1 MNISSIDSKSIQDFS
16 QDISNKDFI
25 EVSPSNDSGLTN
37 DISICDI
44 TLQFNK
50 NSPNPSQSNNEVNN
64 LNESILLQQ
73 TEVSN
78 EFVNYITNTID
89 NTLNP
94 MDNSNVDRRKVTVSE
109 PTDKLSQDIQIKA
122 EEILTDLR
130 SLPLNYSIKR
140 KGIPNTKNLGST
152 ALKNKNEDDE
162 IGDTEDDDITVALS
176 DGHDDDSNDE
186 YKGTSDKPFPQL
198 LTDNNQLKSLDRTI
212 YKNFENIR
220 QKSNLLKIRC
230 DMLQTYIHFLEAR
243 KRSLEHSIT
252 ELNQHYE
259 RNQQQL
265 ENKSKQNE
273 CKIDSQQFEEILTN
287 QSIALVKEKEQTAQF
302 RLKYESVEAARFEL
316 SQQLQLISSE
326 YDADKR
332 FYQKQIRQLEEE
344 IQERINKTNEI
355 KYINEQLQNEILN
368 FKNQINSLK
377 EKLKQNENEVN
388 VISQCYDQK
397 IKEESEQHELEI
409 VKLQREI
416 TDLSDK
422 TSKASTK
429 YEYEI
434 DTLNT
439 HLRISQN
446 KIHDLLC
453 EKEHLCKQLQ
463 DITHKLNISSQ
474 EKEELQKKMD
484 NELLRTK
491 QEKESEFMEIQT
503 NLKDQK
509 KKLNEIQLKYDTDIG
524 TLKKNHEVEIEKLKI
539 DLKGN
544 ESLNKQLM
552 CHINTL
558 ENCIYNSTQ
567 QKHFCDQQI
576 QTDICLKPIG
586 SNEESQKSNDLKDI
600 SIEPKLPSTI
610 FPIINMNNSNPNL
623 KYLTTVNKSTETS
636 PAQLDS
642 IMNDKN
648 VQLSKPKDYQQLID
662 NYENKLSQLHLC
674 LHQLYHDYDT
684 LIHLFNNTI
693 YGIIKFGNQECNRFS
708 KLLNISNQDIEIPS
722 SLLHSKLFHPL
733 KTFNKNGRISN
744 LTENTIIIKSWIN
757 PLIDVIGKLSA
768 YCIRICDLI
777 ESQQDHLEWQSKNVN
792 ELRDITRKQI
802 EIQNKQ
808 LIKTRKANLNR
819 LRSCLKQNQYNSS
832 LNEVNS
838 SLSKD
843 NSDSFPI
850 VYNNGNSDKIIL
862 PNKDI
867 GSKFNYNMS
876 TLKNPIYP
884 PKSIDSN
891 LYFND
896 SMNKLIGTQHQS
908 YSPVSRVKGSFD
920 KSPPPRLLHT
930 NITNMSPYENMKYFN
945 NSENSFN
952 EDGQFYSPN
961 LL

>member
-1 MNISSIDSKSIQDFS
+1 
-16 QDISNKDFI
+16 
-25 EVSPSNDSGLTN
+25 
-37 DISICDI
+37 
-44 TLQFNK
+44 
-50 NSPNPSQSNNEVNN
+50 
-64 LNESILLQQ
+64 
-73 TEVSN
+73 
-78 EFVNYITNTID
+78 
-89 NTLNP
+89 

-273 CKIDSQQFEEILTN
+273 F
-287 QSIALVKEKEQTAQF
+287 KEKEQTAQF

-397 IKEESEQHELEI
+397 IKVVISYLFES
-409 VKLQREI
+409 
-416 TDLSDK
+416 LSLPFFEC
-422 TSKASTK
+422 SK
-429 YEYEI
+429 Y
-434 DTLNT
+434 
-439 HLRISQN
+439 
-446 KIHDLLC
+446 
-453 EKEHLCKQLQ
+453 
-463 DITHKLNISSQ
+463 
-474 EKEELQKKMD
+474 
-484 NELLRTK
+484 
-491 QEKESEFMEIQT
+491 
-503 NLKDQK
+503 QK

-876 TLKNPIYP
+876 TLK
-884 PKSIDSN
+884 
-891 LYFND
+891 L
-896 SMNKLIGTQHQS
+896 
-908 YSPVSRVKGSFD
+908 V
-920 KSPPPRLLHT
+920 
-930 NITNMSPYENMKYFN
+930 
-945 NSENSFN
+945 
-952 EDGQFYSPN
+952 
-961 LL
+961 